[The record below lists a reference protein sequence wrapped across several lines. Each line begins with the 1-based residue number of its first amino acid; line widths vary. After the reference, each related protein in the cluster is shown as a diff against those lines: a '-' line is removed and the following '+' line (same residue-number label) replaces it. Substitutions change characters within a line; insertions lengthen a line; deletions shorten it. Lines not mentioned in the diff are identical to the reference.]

1 MANFTRRNAWNNDG
15 TFENSDLRWYAEG
28 VRVMQSLPLDNPN
41 SWWFFAA
48 IHGQDIQGG
57 SPFTAWGFIP
67 GPPEVP
73 TTPLPAQD
81 VREQYWDQCQHQS
94 WYFPPWHRGYLL
106 ALEAQIRAA
115 IVSLGGPADWAL
127 PYWNYFASEEQRKIP
142 PAFIEQAMPD
152 QTPNPLFVSAR
163 YGLNLDGNIFV
174 SNDVNA
180 NCQNIAIYTGINDI
194 GYGGPDTGFR
204 HGGGGSG
211 TLESNPHNLVHTE
224 VGGAELAQRLLFDVG
239 LEFVGNLNNGLLPA
253 ELHDAFQD
261 NGHSLSPE
269 VAVVIVQPGT
279 LWRIVDVEQGQDFFI
294 FNNASLNTLQVFDIN
309 LGLMSNPNTAAL
321 DPIFYLHHANIDRMW
336 AAWNAN
342 GNSNPTDANWLS
354 GPAAIGQREFVM
366 PLPDGSSPPFTPAD
380 VNSLMDLDYAYDDLT
395 TGLTSEV
402 ANELAERLKGL
413 GVAPA
418 AAETARG
425 GNMEGEEDAELLG
438 ANDGTLQITGS
449 GARTTVRLDSEV
461 RGGVSE
467 SIRAASETSLPDRV
481 YLRLEN
487 VRGIIDAFKLKVSV
501 NQQNVGTVALFG
513 LQQASLMDGQHG
525 GGGLTFTFDISN
537 IIDNLF
543 LNNALDVDSLD
554 VEIEPNHTF
563 ADIAQLTVGRV
574 TVYRQGI
581 Q

>member
-1 MANFTRRNAWNNDG
+1 MGD
-15 TFENSDLRWYAEG
+15 
-28 VRVMQSLPLDNPN
+28 
-41 SWWFFAA
+41 
-48 IHGQDIQGG
+48 
-57 SPFTAWGFIP
+57 P
-67 GPPEVP
+67 G
-73 TTPLPAQD
+73 
-81 VREQYWDQCQHQS
+81 
-94 WYFPPWHRGYLL
+94 
-106 ALEAQIRAA
+106 
-115 IVSLGGPADWAL
+115 
-127 PYWNYFASEEQRKIP
+127 
-142 PAFIEQAMPD
+142 
-152 QTPNPLFVSAR
+152 
-163 YGLNLDGNIFV
+163 
-174 SNDVNA
+174 
-180 NCQNIAIYTGINDI
+180 
-194 GYGGPDTGFR
+194 
-204 HGGGGSG
+204 
-211 TLESNPHNLVHTE
+211 
-224 VGGAELAQRLLFDVG
+224 
-239 LEFVGNLNNGLLPA
+239 
-253 ELHDAFQD
+253 
-261 NGHSLSPE
+261 
-269 VAVVIVQPGT
+269 
-279 LWRIVDVEQGQDFFI
+279 
-294 FNNASLNTLQVFDIN
+294 
-309 LGLMSNPNTAAL
+309 TAAL

-336 AAWNAN
+336 AAWNEV
-342 GNSNPTDANWLS
+342 NSNLTNEFWIH

-366 PLPDGSSPPFTPAD
+366 PMPDGSSPSFTPAD

-487 VRGIIDAFKLKVSV
+487 VRGTIDAFKLKVSV

-513 LQQASLMDGQHG
+513 LQQASLIDGQHG